1 MVLCLVLTSGLLWW
15 LPALPPP
22 AASRHM
28 APRPAHGVTPG
39 TAAFAALE
47 AVTHNAS
54 LERFSWFDFTLGF
67 GLQNNLAVLRY
78 QHLGAKWAA
87 RTLVLPATMPSRGRS
102 VPQVWD
108 HSDPY
113 HAVLVN
119 AAEQQWRPVP
129 LELILD
135 VDYLRACTTHLG
147 MRTLTAA
154 EAEAQGVPPPVP
166 VEHGYNVLAAVHRSL
181 EDPRASTSHNFI
193 TMGHEIITKHPEMHA
208 QIHAFDGCLSYSPE
222 LYRVAELMA
231 ASIHTRFG
239 VSVGDM
245 VTLHSRMEDDMLSA
259 ASEVGSIQY
268 NYGRMLGKVQACL
281 AAVAP
286 PSAGRPLFVPTGETF
301 SNPKYDWFR
310 QAYGDLAFS
319 TEHLESSLIEDL
331 RFRQGLDAGT
341 GVIDLLLAQESGVF
355 VGCLCSSFSVRIA
368 QYRFKLGRP
377 SYMLNGE
384 RGAGLRKAASSK
396 RPSNVFPP
404 PPPSPL
410 TPQPSL
416 ATTNL

>member
-1 MVLCLVLTSGLLWW
+1 
-15 LPALPPP
+15 
-22 AASRHM
+22 
-28 APRPAHGVTPG
+28 
-39 TAAFAALE
+39 
-47 AVTHNAS
+47 
-54 LERFSWFDFTLGF
+54 
-67 GLQNNLAVLRY
+67 
-78 QHLGAKWAA
+78 
-87 RTLVLPATMPSRGRS
+87 
-102 VPQVWD
+102 VWD

-281 AAVAP
+281 AAAGAP
-286 PSAGRPLFVPTGETF
+286 QDLVQFVTPGCFIATADISSYYNNFPLAESARRNFAVFWITTF
-301 SNPKYDWFR
+301 LYW
-310 QAYGDLAFS
+310 
-319 TEHLESSLIEDL
+319 
-331 RFRQGLDAGT
+331 
-341 GVIDLLLAQESGVF
+341 VISFGFGPAPYY
-355 VGCLCSSFSVRIA
+355 CSA
-368 QYRFKLGRP
+368 
-377 SYMLNGE
+377 
-384 RGAGLRKAASSK
+384 
-396 RPSNVFPP
+396 
-404 PPPSPL
+404 
-410 TPQPSL
+410 
-416 ATTNL
+416 